1 MRAVIQRVRSAE
13 VEVEGELVGRIGPG
27 LLVYLGAATGDD
39 AAAVDYLADKIATL
53 RVFEEQAGKM
63 NLSVVDTGGAV
74 LVVSQF
80 TLFGDVRKGRRPSF
94 GGAAPPD
101 EAKRLYTDMC
111 QRLREAHGLR
121 VETGRFRAHMLVRSE
136 GDGPVTILVDSAR
149 AF

>member
-13 VEVEGELVGRIGPG
+13 VEVEAAIVGKIAEG
-27 LLVYLGAATGDD
+27 LLVYLGAATADTD
-39 AAAVDYLADKIATL
+39 ADVAYVADKIATL
-53 RVFEEQAGKM
+53 RVFPDDEGKM
-63 NLSVVDTGGAV
+63 NRSVVDAGGAV

-94 GGAAPPD
+94 IGAAGP
-101 EAKRLYTDMC
+101 EEGARLYEAVC
-111 QRLREAHGLR
+111 SHLRSQHGLT

-136 GDGPVTILVDSAR
+136 GDGPVTILVDSTR